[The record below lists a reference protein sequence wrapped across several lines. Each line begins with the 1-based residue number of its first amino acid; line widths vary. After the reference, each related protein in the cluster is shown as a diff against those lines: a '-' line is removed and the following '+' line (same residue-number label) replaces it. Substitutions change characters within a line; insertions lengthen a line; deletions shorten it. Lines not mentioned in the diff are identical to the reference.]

1 MKRINLFFLQGLV
14 AFVPIV
20 LTLYAVFWLVS
31 GLENLLRPL
40 VPDAYYIPGSGLAFG
55 IVLIFLIGVLVDFFL
70 FEKILV
76 MGQRFLNSVPVVK
89 TIYSAFS
96 DFFGFLTSSA
106 TDGATEVVAV
116 DIAPGITLIGF
127 VTDPS
132 PEVLRPVGAPDE
144 LIAVYLPMSYM
155 IGGYTL
161 LLPRAAVTPLTV
173 KAEDAMRLVLTAG
186 VRSERKGT

>member
-1 MKRINLFFLQGLV
+1 M
-14 AFVPIV
+14 
-20 LTLYAVFWLVS
+20 
-31 GLENLLRPL
+31 
-40 VPDAYYIPGSGLAFG
+40 
-55 IVLIFLIGVLVDFFL
+55 LVDFFL

-76 MGQRFLNSVPVVK
+76 MGQRFLNGVPVVK

-96 DFFGFLTSSA
+96 DFFGFLTRSA
-106 TDGATEVVAV
+106 TDAATEVVAV

-132 PEVLRPVGAPDE
+132 PEMLRPAGAPDE

-155 IGGYTL
+155 IGGHTV
-161 LLPRAAVTPLTV
+161 LLPRAAVTPLSI
-173 KAEDAMRLVLTAG
+173 KAEDAMRMVLTAG